1 MKVLKRSYSSN
12 HLSYLFILGN
22 AYLHDGVC
30 GGRDA
35 YHQATLTLQECVEK
49 CTMNAACTAITFKE
63 EHGGCGEHEGFVEM
77 IPNSDSGGW
86 PSGYT
91 CYEL

>member
-22 AYLHDGVC
+22 AYLYEGAC
-30 GGRDA
+30 GGNDV
-35 YHQATLTLQECVEK
+35 YDQATITLKECTIK
-49 CTMNAACTAITFKE
+49 CMLNAACTAITFKE
-63 EHGGCGEHEGFVEM
+63 SHGGCGIHEGAVEM
-77 IPNSDSGGW
+77 IPNSDSGDW

-91 CYEL
+91 CYEF